1 MELAAQIRRVSRDQ
15 ARRLFDEAMAHP
27 CVQVMSEQELD
38 YIRECYEGRPENM
51 PHLAHI
57 ALLLPNGVCLAHVH
71 PLNPAD
77 HYIDCLFVYPSHR
90 RRGLASAMINAM
102 QPWIAGPLP
111 ESLDFYR
118 TLDCRLYRYPHTP
131 VVLAVNTRDEAYLQ
145 TLESG
150 GAVLCEP

>member
-1 MELAAQIRRVSRDQ
+1 
-15 ARRLFDEAMAHP
+15 MAHP
-27 CVQVMSEQELD
+27 CTQVMSEQELD
-38 YIRECYEGRPENM
+38 YIREWLEGRPENM

-77 HYIDCLFVYPSHR
+77 RYIDFLFVHPNHR
-90 RRGLASAMINAM
+90 RRGLASAMMNAM

-118 TLDCRLYRYPHTP
+118 TLDCRLYRYPYTP
-131 VVLAVNTRDEAYLQ
+131 AALAVNTRNEAYLRI
-145 TLESG
+145 LESS